1 MKRVLALLAT
11 SLLATQSFG
20 ASWTNGNQKI
30 GNVIWI
36 PGYHGFYATSGTFH
50 DPENCGGT
58 NNRLYLFDP
67 SLAETTVN
75 KLYAMLLTASASDKK
90 MWVYVN
96 GCVGSAPM
104 ILGLQMDN

>member
-1 MKRVLALLAT
+1 MKRVFALVAM

-20 ASWTNGNQKI
+20 ATWTNGIQKV

-58 NNRLYLFDP
+58 TNRLYLFDP
-67 SLAETTVN
+67 SLAEKTVDR
-75 KLYAMLLTASASDKK
+75 LYAMLLTASAGDKK
-90 MWVYVN
+90 MYVYVN
-96 GCVGSAPM
+96 GCVGNVPM